1 MSSVFK
7 VMNRLGN
14 VAFGQNLGNQVDDK
28 NGKNR
33 DGSEKLGR
41 LIWYL
46 KTYVKRLDSNVTRKK
61 TVTKLLGKK
70 EG

>member
-1 MSSVFK
+1 MRSVFK

-14 VAFGQNLGNQVDDK
+14 VAFGQYIGNQVDDK
-28 NGKNR
+28 GEKNR
-33 DGSEKLGR
+33 DGSEKPGR

-46 KTYVKRLDSNVTRKK
+46 KTYIKRLDPNVTRKK

-70 EG
+70 ER

>member
-28 NGKNR
+28 SGKNR

-46 KTYVKRLDSNVTRKK
+46 KTYVKRLDPNVTRKK